1 MCSLLRT
8 LVPQEPVNEITA
20 GEFVRELGK
29 IDRSSGLEAFL
40 PNALHI
46 ECDLGPPIGVNIQ
59 CPPLVNCRMT
69 SDVDKLLEKNDQL
82 NQLDAAKVVSHVQ
95 RLTDEWFVN
104 TLMLEGYDVPFR
116 YNRKKKYR
124 DLTGTPVNLTFY
136 REIEQLAGM
145 DFEVMKVVRIRKS

>member
-1 MCSLLRT
+1 
-8 LVPQEPVNEITA
+8 
-20 GEFVRELGK
+20 
-29 IDRSSGLEAFL
+29 
-40 PNALHI
+40 
-46 ECDLGPPIGVNIQ
+46 
-59 CPPLVNCRMT
+59 MT
-69 SDVDKLLEKNDQL
+69 SDVDKLLEKNAQL

-124 DLTGTPVNLTFY
+124 DLTGSPVNLTYY
-136 REIEQLAGM
+136 RETEQLAGM

>member
-1 MCSLLRT
+1 
-8 LVPQEPVNEITA
+8 
-20 GEFVRELGK
+20 VRESEEIGSIVTFLQDLPRNTQRKCDPGP
-29 IDRSSGLEAFL
+29 SGGA
-40 PNALHI
+40 I
-46 ECDLGPPIGVNIQ
+46 SRGVNIAQ
-59 CPPLVNCRMT
+59 LSRLNSSMT
-69 SDVDKLLEKNDQL
+69 SDVDNLLENHEQL

-124 DLTGTPVNLTFY
+124 DLTGSPVNLTYY
-136 REIEQLAGM
+136 RETEQLAGM